1 MQQKFPFGVEVM
13 AVILRLTDLHSE
25 ANFFLLVSIFMGFI
39 TGMMKFPPLPPG
51 MTQSNTLK
59 RQTLPSSHHLK
70 IL

>member
-13 AVILRLTDLHSE
+13 AVILRHTDSHNE
-25 ANFFLLVSIFMGFI
+25 VNFFLPGLIFIWFI
-39 TGMMKFPPLPPG
+39 TGMMKFPPLLPG

-59 RQTLPSSHHLK
+59 RQTLPSGLHLK